1 MSSNDVKA
9 EVKGDTLHLE
19 IPLSAPEPSKSG
31 KMLLLNSSGGFVK
44 LNAKCPKTGK
54 QISGSWNFGVSNK

>member
-9 EVKGDTLHLE
+9 EVKGNTLHLE
-19 IPLSAPEPSKSG
+19 IPLSEPEPSKSG
-31 KMLLLNSSGGFVK
+31 KMLLLNSSSGFVK

-54 QISGSWNFGVSNK
+54 QIAGSWNFGVSNK